1 MPLTIVHDGHT
12 LTAPFSVLRECVR
25 RDHDLAH
32 LIPKSVP
39 LAGCHVSLDSGPMT
53 VLNPIVDPS
62 TGTVL
67 LPGSGST
74 GENIAQA
81 MNAWQTATGQAV
93 SAPAHQQAAS
103 SWARG
108 STVQVCYD
116 PADPERFVLAG
127 PTSRSHLV
135 ANVIVGALVVAI
147 MAGTILAMIHVW
159 SEFRYDRAGRPD
171 SAPVTT
177 TRLEPGTRA

>member
-1 MPLTIVHDGHT
+1 MTAAVLGFITVVAAVT
-12 LTAPFSVLRECVR
+12 LIGVLWSVIRVLVDERANARLR
-25 RDHDLAH
+25 RDG
-32 LIPKSVP
+32 I
-39 LAGCHVSLDSGPMT
+39 T
-53 VLNPIVDPS
+53 T
-62 TGTVL
+62 TGTVTDNTMTSTAQRRL
-67 LPGSGST
+67 LFRPVV
-74 GENIAQA
+74 AF
-81 MNAWQTATGQAV
+81 QTATGQAV